1 MKKLLLVIFLF
12 LAFTACQVRAV
23 ELVDKEAAIWCL
35 NLTIL
40 IDGLVES
47 MEQGLTEK
55 QVRIITAKGIS
66 HMGLDQETAVLMATF
81 LGGMIELM
89 YTRKGTFE
97 RSEFAE
103 GVFSG
108 CLNQTAGG
116 ERV

>member
-1 MKKLLLVIFLF
+1 MKKLVLVIFLF
-12 LAFTACQVRAV
+12 LAFTAFKAHAV
-23 ELVDKEAAIWCL
+23 ELVDKEDAIWCL

-55 QVRIITAKGIS
+55 QVKALTAKGIMG
-66 HMGLDQETAVLMATF
+66 MGLDLETAVLMATF

-89 YTRKGTFE
+89 YTRKGTVE